1 MQAVRKPL
9 AIVLGLIA
17 LAVLVHFVFSSFYA
31 DAVSTDD
38 VWGVLNPLM
47 AFSMIVTLAVA
58 YVRMRAQG
66 GAYADDATAARICA
80 DAAFY
85 ASLFLAIWFFRNWFD
100 DLTAGADGQSA
111 NARLIWTF
119 IDPLFVILTGHA
131 AVRLWV
137 FDPDPN

>member
-31 DAVSTDD
+31 DSVDTDD

-47 AFSMIVTLAVA
+47 AFGVIVTLAVT
-58 YVRMRAQG
+58 YIRMRARG
-66 GAYADDATAARICA
+66 GAYADDATVAKIFA

-100 DLTAGADGQSA
+100 DLAAGSDGQDG
-111 NARLIWTF
+111 NALLLWAF
-119 IDPLFVILTGHA
+119 IDPLFVILTGHV

-137 FDPDPN
+137 FDPNPS